1 MKYRELSNEQRRQLI
16 DAQQAFRV
24 WREADQEFRHGY
36 PPLYKGYRATMRWKP
51 VNGREYLYRGD
62 KSLGLRSPETE
73 RIKAEYADQ
82 RTKLRARL
90 TRLENRLEEMRP
102 VNRAMGLGRV
112 PEIAARVLR
121 RLDHEDLL
129 GKHLFVAGTHAMFAY
144 EARTGVL
151 FEGDLTATTDI
162 DFLWDAR
169 RRFTFLMKDVQE
181 RGVLGLLQQVDATFR
196 KHNSYNAANDD
207 PYLVDFIRPEQRREG
222 FKAPPAFTK
231 RAGDLEP
238 AAIKGLQWLVNAP
251 KFEDIAIGEDGSP
264 LFLSC
269 VDPLVFSLHKVWVSK
284 QFGRGPQARRDM
296 AQAVAVAS
304 MAQTY
309 LKASFDRKTLKGLP
323 NELLAG
329 ADELTKAIR
338 AQDAA

>member
-1 MKYRELSNEQRRQLI
+1 MKFPELSNEQRRQLV
-16 DAQQAFRV
+16 DAQQAFKV

-36 PPLYKGYRATMRWKP
+36 PPIYKGFRATMRWKP

-73 RIKAEYADQ
+73 RIKADYTDQ

-112 PEIAARVLR
+112 PAIAARVLR
-121 RLDHEDLL
+121 RLDNEGLL
-129 GKHLFVAGTHAMFAY
+129 GKHLFVAGTHALFAY

-151 FEGDLTATTDI
+151 FDGNLTATKDI

-169 RRFTFLMKDVQE
+169 QRFTFLMRDVQE
-181 RGVLGLLQQVDATFR
+181 RGVLGLLQEVDGTFR

-207 PYLVDFIRPEQRREG
+207 PYLVDFIRPEQRDEA
-222 FKAPPAFTK
+222 FKSPPKLTK
-231 RAGDLEP
+231 RDGDLEP

-251 KFEDIAIGEDGSP
+251 KFEDVAIGEDGAP
-264 LFLSC
+264 LLLSC
-269 VDPLVFSLHKVWVSK
+269 VDPLVFSLHKLWLSK
-284 QFGRGPQARRDM
+284 QFGRGPQARRDA
-296 AQAVAVAS
+296 AQAIAVAA
-304 MAQTY
+304 MATTY
-309 LKASFDRKTLKGLP
+309 MELKLDKKTLKGLP
-323 NELLAG
+323 KDLIAG
-329 ADELTKAIR
+329 ADELAKAVR
-338 AQDAA
+338 AA